1 MTFRR
6 KILTGAFIA
15 VCVFAFSLTADSAF
29 AANIGK
35 QPMTAVEDV
44 VAATGVDPALKKDS
58 LLYVTYDRS
67 SGKIEFKYSRFGD
80 DYNLET
86 KDKTLFTEQ
95 TSFNDYKI
103 SGLYP
108 AVSKNYTT
116 STVPPAI
123 VMSPYLAENNLYQV
137 SKNGD
142 NVSVTGKTAVRTG
155 NPTVSWTGYKDISA
169 LKGGIAPVKF
179 LRLSNGMNTLDQALS
194 ISIYS
199 ALLRAVLR

>member
-1 MTFRR
+1 MKLRDS
-6 KILTGAFIA
+6 KIFIA
-15 VCVFAFSLTADSAF
+15 LVLSALVILGTDSAF

-58 LLYVTYDRS
+58 LLYTIYTPSNGELD
-67 SGKIEFKYSRFGD
+67 FKYVRFGD
-80 DYNLET
+80 DYNVEVR
-86 KDKTLFTEQ
+86 DDLFGKM
-95 TSFNDYKI
+95 TSAKITKI

-123 VMSPYLAENNLYQV
+123 VLSTYLTENNLYQV
-137 SKNGD
+137 SREGNK
-142 NVSVTGKTAVRTG
+142 VSVTDKSTVKTG
-155 NPTVSWTGYKDISA
+155 NNTVSWSGYKDISA

-194 ISIYS
+194 ISICS
-199 ALLRAVLR
+199 ALLRAVQR